1 MQSIVGGCYMK
12 LKMTA
17 DINTQRQT
25 NVQTLNINLRLYEGA
40 KRYEIAP
47 V

>member
-1 MQSIVGGCYMK
+1 MQSIVGGCCMR
-12 LKMTA
+12 LKTTA

-25 NVQTLNINLRLYEGA
+25 RVQTLNVNLRLYEGA
-40 KRYEIAP
+40 KRYEMAP